1 MVGDGNG
8 HFWLAE
14 NNLHTKIKAMLGI
27 FGEGENIC
35 DWLFM
40 MDQLLLVSLHKEMTK
55 LLSVRGRTLQLEH
68 RLLNHL

>member
-14 NNLHTKIKAMLGI
+14 NYLHTKIKAILGI
-27 FGEGENIC
+27 LGDGENIC

-40 MDQLLLVSLHKEMTK
+40 IELLLLASLHKEMTK